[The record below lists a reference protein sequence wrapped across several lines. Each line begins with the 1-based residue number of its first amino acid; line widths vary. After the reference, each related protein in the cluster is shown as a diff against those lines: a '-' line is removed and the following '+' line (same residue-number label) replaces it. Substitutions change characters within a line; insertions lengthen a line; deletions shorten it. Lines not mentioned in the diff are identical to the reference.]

1 MEARRPNR
9 PTLESVRHTAV
20 GELLALPAEHLALL
34 QQDAREAVEAA
45 KRTQDWIE
53 GVIVRRYADRAAEAR
68 RAAGKDTGT
77 IRLQD
82 GEVEIVA
89 DLPKK
94 VEWDQA
100 QLATLVERIRAS
112 GEDPAEYVEL
122 GYRVSERA
130 YAAWPERIRSAF
142 EPARTVRTGKPS
154 FRLSILSEIERRE
167 PKATPEGRYSP
178 HVLTAHGEH

>member
-1 MEARRPNR
+1 MTALPNR
-9 PTLESVRHTAV
+9 LTLESIRHTPITD
-20 GELLALPAEHLALL
+20 LLALPAEHLALL
-34 QQDAREAVEAA
+34 QEDAREAVEAA
-45 KRTQDWIE
+45 KRAQDWIE
-53 GVIVRRYADRAAEAR
+53 GVIARRYADRAAEER
-68 RAAGKDTGT
+68 RATGKDTGT

-100 QLATLVERIRAS
+100 QLAALVERIRAS

-122 GYRVSERA
+122 SYRVSERA
-130 YAAWPERIRSAF
+130 YAAWPERIRTAF

-154 FRLSILSEIERRE
+154 FRLSILSGIERRD
-167 PKATPEGRYSP
+167 SP
-178 HVLTAHGEH
+178 HIPTTQGDR

>member
-1 MEARRPNR
+1 MIACPNR
-9 PTLESVRHTAV
+9 PTLDSIRQVHI
-20 GELLALPAEHLALL
+20 GDLLSFPAEYLALL

-53 GVIVRRYADRAAEAR
+53 GVIARRYSDRAAEAR

-77 IRLQD
+77 IRLSD

-100 QLATLVERIRAS
+100 QIAALVERIRAS
-112 GEDPAEYVEL
+112 GEDPGEYVEL
-122 GYRVSERA
+122 SYRVSERA
-130 YAAWPERIRSAF
+130 YAAWPERIRTAF
-142 EPARTVRTGKPS
+142 EPARTVRTGRPS
-154 FRLSILSEIERRE
+154 FRLHILSEIERRD
-167 PKATPEGRYSP
+167 SP
-178 HVLTAHGEH
+178 HVVTAQGEH

>member
-9 PTLESVRHTAV
+9 PTLESIRHTPI
-20 GELLALPAEHLALL
+20 GELLTLPAEHLALL

-53 GVIVRRYADRAAEAR
+53 GVIARRYAERAAEAR
-68 RAAGKDTGT
+68 RAAGKDAGT

-89 DLPKK
+89 ELPKK
-94 VEWDQA
+94 VEWDQVR
-100 QLATLVERIRAS
+100 LAALVERIRAS

-130 YAAWPERIRSAF
+130 YAAWPERIRTAF
-142 EPARTVRTGKPS
+142 EPARTVRTGRPS
-154 FRLSILSEIERRE
+154 FRLSILSEVERRD
-167 PKATPEGRYSP
+167 SP
-178 HVLTAHGEH
+178 HALTAQGEH

>member
-1 MEARRPNR
+1 MEARRTNR
-9 PTLESVRHTAV
+9 PTLESIRHTPI
-20 GELLALPAEHLALL
+20 GELLTLPAEHLALL

-53 GVIVRRYADRAAEAR
+53 GVIARRYADRAAEAR

-94 VEWDQA
+94 AEWDQA
-100 QLATLVERIRAS
+100 QLAALVERIRAS
-112 GEDPAEYVEL
+112 GEDPTEYVEL

-130 YAAWPERIRSAF
+130 YAAWPERIRTAF

-154 FRLSILSEIERRE
+154 FRLSILSEIERRD
-167 PKATPEGRYSP
+167 SP
-178 HVLTAHGEH
+178 HVPTVQGEH

>member
-1 MEARRPNR
+1 MITRPNR
-9 PTLESVRHTAV
+9 PTLESVRHTPI

-45 KRTQDWIE
+45 KRMQDWIE
-53 GVIVRRYADRAAEAR
+53 GVIARRYADRAAEAR

-94 VEWDQA
+94 VRWDQPKLA
-100 QLATLVERIRAS
+100 EAVATLRGW
-112 GEDPAEYVEL
+112 GEDPADYVTTEL
-122 GYRVSERA
+122 RVPEARFS
-130 YAAWPERIRSAF
+130 AWPPRIRALF
-142 EPARTVRTGKPS
+142 EPARTVAAGRPS
-154 FRLSILSEIERRE
+154 
-167 PKATPEGRYSP
+167 YSLELKDP
-178 HVLTAHGEH
+178 A